1 MMLQG
6 CRKADRAE
14 VVERDCFATPNSLKS
29 QGERNYFPRL
39 VILVPKRQSCA
50 CLRGQYTL
58 RKITRHSNQ
67 VPRLNLRSARGT
79 AGAPLPAISCLSAF
93 WTPAATARGR
103 VRHAGVQKPA
113 HSRTS
118 DTSRPP
124 TVRRPDA
131 LNGVSGSTAMAIVR
145 RRSFP
150 VQRRSAPAPI
160 G

>member
-67 VPRLNLRSARGT
+67 VPRLNLRSAPGT
-79 AGAPLPAISCLSAF
+79 AGAPLPAISCLGAF
-93 WTPAATARGR
+93 RTPAVRAWGWS
-103 VRHAGVQKPA
+103 RHAGIRKPA
-113 HSRTS
+113 QQRKCPPHSFTS
-118 DTSRPP
+118 S
-124 TVRRPDA
+124 A
-131 LNGVSGSTAMAIVR
+131 SANGTGGAVMFGCNASER
-145 RRSFP
+145 
-150 VQRRSAPAPI
+150 
-160 G
+160 